1 MKRTTAFLAGLLLIS
16 VAFITDSC
24 EKKVK
29 GCTDPDSVNYDRLAE
44 KDDGSCRYEGE
55 LVVWYGQQASA
66 GLTGDG
72 ATSLTFYLNGDVVGS
87 TAASVFWAAEP
98 DCGENGSITVTQD
111 LGKNKQQDYTL
122 SVKDQDGF
130 EYWNTKVTIKANT
143 CLALELTWASRK
155 KK

>member
-1 MKRTTAFLAGLLLIS
+1 MKRTAAFLTGLLFIS

-24 EKKVK
+24 SKKVK

-44 KDDGSCRYEGE
+44 KDDGSCRYQGE
-55 LVVWYGQQASA
+55 LVVWYGQAASA
-66 GLTGDG
+66 GLVADG
-72 ATSLTFYLNGDVVGS
+72 AASLTFYINGDVVGS
-87 TAASVFWAAEP
+87 SAASVFWAQQP

-111 LGKNKQQDYTL
+111 LGKNKKQEFTL
-122 SVKDQDGF
+122 SVKDQTGF
-130 EYWNTKVTIKANT
+130 AYWNTPVTIEANT